1 MRPKLIC
8 LTLVLCFCLGA
19 MPASAGN
26 NIVTLSNKY
35 IAIVVNAREQNTG
48 RFSVNTTGGDP
59 YRLGDENKPL
69 IYGGHNPWTSY
80 TTVQVDRTN
89 FVFGGPTETRAG
101 RSGRYGRVVSPPAVV
116 GNEIHTVCDLDG
128 IQVQQVL
135 GFTKSPTTGL
145 ADTARIE
152 YTIKN
157 TSERSRQVGL
167 RIVLDTMLGANDG
180 APFRVEEAE
189 VLTDRLYRAAQMPAF
204 WQAFDSLGDP
214 QVMAQGT
221 LKGGD
226 VTIPDLAFFT
236 NWGSLADSPWDF
248 DVQPARDFTRKG
260 EFELDSALAV
270 RWEPAFLAPGEERVY
285 VAYYGLGGITIAP
298 GELSL
303 GVTSPASVIAGKKG
317 VEPFPVIAYV
327 ENTGTG
333 EARDVVA
340 SIEPGEG
347 LRLVSGEMEKELGHL
362 SSKVTAQAKW
372 LLVPT
377 SDTPAELTFTVR
389 VRSSNSEP
397 NFVVRKLTIVAPPKL
412 ETSLEGPLGLGVKF
426 ERWDP
431 VPFRITA
438 RVSNTGGADAYR
450 VRAEFSSPVL
460 GLAGGEGWGK
470 YVGNLGPGEES
481 QVSWSLR
488 PIGFTGH
495 LPYSVKTEAFN
506 VDGVVANNFILVPLL
521 KPRVWVQTPTL
532 AEGSINTGDFF
543 TVDVIATNIPD
554 FFSISLD
561 LVYDTDVL
569 QIVGGPL
576 GIDRGTLFVHKE
588 EGERT
593 QYLEWAPPLV
603 DQAAGVVTLAGNRHP
618 QGPQQRASGTVATM
632 RFLAKRKATNTPISI
647 DNLIVQDV
655 DGNPVKVEAAGT
667 LFDIKDPLQSDN

>member
-1 MRPKLIC
+1 MRPKLIA
-8 LTLVLCFCLGA
+8 LTLLLCLCLGA
-19 MPASAGN
+19 APAIAEN
-26 NIVTLSNKY
+26 NTVTLSNDY

-59 YRLGDENKPL
+59 YRPGDESKPL
-69 IYGGHNPWTSY
+69 IYGGDNPWTSY
-80 TTVQVDRTN
+80 TTVRIDGVN

-101 RSGRYGRVVSPPAVV
+101 RTGRYGRIVTPPTIK
-116 GNEIHTVCDLDG
+116 GNEIHTVCELNG
-128 IQVQQVL
+128 IEVQQAL

-145 ADTARIE
+145 ADTARIV

-157 TSERSRQVGL
+157 VSERGRQVGL

-189 VLTDRLYRAAQMPAF
+189 VLTDRLYRAAQMPVF
-204 WQAFDSLGDP
+204 WQAFDSLSDP
-214 QVMAQGT
+214 RVMAQGT

-226 VTIPDLAFFT
+226 VTVPDLAFFT
-236 NWGSLADSPWDF
+236 NWGSLADSLWEF

-260 EFELDSALAV
+260 EFELDSALAL
-270 RWEPAFLAPGEERVY
+270 RWEPVVLAPGEERVY

-303 GVTSPASVIAGKKG
+303 GVTSPASVVAGRRG
-317 VEPFPVIAYV
+317 VEPFPVVAYV

-347 LRLVSGEMEKELGHL
+347 LRLVAGEMEKELGHL
-362 SSKVTAQAKW
+362 SSKVTAQAQW
-372 LLVPT
+372 MLVPT
-377 SDTPAELTFTVR
+377 SDTPAELTFTVH
-389 VRSSNSEP
+389 VRSTNSEP
-397 NFVVRKLTIVAPPKL
+397 NSVVRKITVVAPPKL

-438 RVSNTGGADAYR
+438 RIRNTGGADAYR
-450 VRAEFSSPVL
+450 VKAEFSSPVL
-460 GLAGGEGWGK
+460 GLAGGEGGGK
-470 YVGNLGPGEES
+470 YVGNLGPDEES

-495 LPYSVKTEAFN
+495 LPYSVKTEAYN
-506 VDGVVANNFILVPLL
+506 ADAVVANNFILVPLL
-521 KPRVWVQTPTL
+521 KPRVWVQPPDG
-532 AEGSINTGDFF
+532 EINAGDFF
-543 TVDVIATNIPD
+543 TVDVLATNIPD

-561 LVYDTDVL
+561 IVYDPDAL

-588 EGERT
+588 EGERL
-593 QYLEWAPPLV
+593 QYLDWAPPLV
-603 DQAAGVVTLAGNRHP
+603 DPGVGEAAIAGNRHP
-618 QGPQQRASGTVATM
+618 LGPQQRASGTVATI
-632 RFLAKRKATNTPISI
+632 RFRAKREATNTPISI
-647 DNLIVQDV
+647 NNLIVQDV
-655 DGNPVKVEAAGT
+655 DGNPIKVEAAGT
-667 LFDIKDPLQSDN
+667 LVDIKVHSDH